1 MKFKSITFKL
11 FAMTAFL
18 FSVFLIL
25 TLVGQSLFFEKF
37 YINRKISQLEKNI
50 RTLTADYSVSQPI
63 ENNKNIMLRNF
74 SSDGSTQIAVLD
86 KNGLYKSV
94 DDYYLTVETKDQK
107 LVRVPLNNANN
118 TDQLFDLGLTKGS
131 DVKLTGFYFD
141 ENKENFNMI
150 ELTSGGKTWSSLWAT
165 TVTVS
170 AAVSGTVSD
179 AASAGPTPELNLS
192 YLSLDAAQEKLSI
205 SKVDVLDITKS
216 TPITVVTKP
225 AASYMINDDLE
236 GKINDLYL
244 PKVTGFAAQYREEIL
259 RAAVQDWL
267 LISRSKSLSLSN
279 NEMIKYN
286 FVNSINGEK
295 SIVIIVPIFQGSA
308 LQETLLFLTPMQ
320 PVNEAVSALK
330 DYYFYIFIMAL
341 VLLLVFSLL
350 LSKAVSK
357 PLLNIDQITQK
368 MSELDFSEQLPVRS
382 KDEIGNLSRSINS
395 LSDSLRKNI
404 SQLQSANQ
412 QLQLDIEKERQLE
425 RMRKEFISGVSHELK
440 TPISIISSYAEGIR
454 DTASEDKRE
463 KYVDVIL
470 DESTKMNRLV
480 TDMLDL
486 SRLESGQR
494 KLCLSNFHMDEL
506 AAKVLEKFCY
516 NLEGKN
522 IQATLQR
529 PPESISVYG
538 DEVMLEQ
545 VLANLIDNAIK
556 YSKEESFLFVR
567 LENCGD
573 QLKVSVEN
581 TGVQLPEEKIHKI
594 WDRFYRLEESRDRK
608 SGGTGLGLSIVKNVL
623 ELHGFEY
630 GAHNTEQGVEFY
642 FFCNL

>member
-1 MKFKSITFKL
+1 M
-11 FAMTAFL
+11 
-18 FSVFLIL
+18 
-25 TLVGQSLFFEKF
+25 
-37 YINRKISQLEKNI
+37 
-50 RTLTADYSVSQPI
+50 
-63 ENNKNIMLRNF
+63 
-74 SSDGSTQIAVLD
+74 
-86 KNGLYKSV
+86 
-94 DDYYLTVETKDQK
+94 
-107 LVRVPLNNANN
+107 
-118 TDQLFDLGLTKGS
+118 
-131 DVKLTGFYFD
+131 
-141 ENKENFNMI
+141 
-150 ELTSGGKTWSSLWAT
+150 
-165 TVTVS
+165 
-170 AAVSGTVSD
+170 
-179 AASAGPTPELNLS
+179 
-192 YLSLDAAQEKLSI
+192 
-205 SKVDVLDITKS
+205 
-216 TPITVVTKP
+216 
-225 AASYMINDDLE
+225 
-236 GKINDLYL
+236 
-244 PKVTGFAAQYREEIL
+244 
-259 RAAVQDWL
+259 
-267 LISRSKSLSLSN
+267 
-279 NEMIKYN
+279 
-286 FVNSINGEK
+286 
-295 SIVIIVPIFQGSA
+295 
-308 LQETLLFLTPMQ
+308 
-320 PVNEAVSALK
+320 K
-330 DYYFYIFIMAL
+330 DYYIYIFIMAL

-357 PLLNIDQITQK
+357 PLLNIDQVTQK

-395 LSDSLRKNI
+395 LSDNLRKNI

-425 RMRKEFISGVSHELK
+425 HMRKEFISGVSHELK

-516 NLEGKN
+516 SLEEKN
-522 IQATLQR
+522 IQGTLQR
-529 PPESISVYG
+529 PPESTAVYG

-556 YSKEESFLFVR
+556 YSKEESRLFVR
-567 LENCGD
+567 LENCGG

-581 TGVQLPEEKIHKI
+581 TGVHLPEEKIHKI